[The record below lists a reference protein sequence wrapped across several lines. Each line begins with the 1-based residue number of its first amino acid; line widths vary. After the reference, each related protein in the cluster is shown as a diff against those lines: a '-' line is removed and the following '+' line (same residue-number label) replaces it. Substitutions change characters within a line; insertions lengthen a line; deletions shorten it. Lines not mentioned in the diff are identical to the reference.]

1 MHRKRLIWQLYP
13 SQLLVVLAALLAF
26 TWYGTSSIRSFQLS
40 ETAAGLEA
48 RAHLVAGS
56 VLVYLGH
63 DDLAGL
69 EAYFREAGK
78 KSTTRLTVIAPDGR
92 VLADSDED
100 PARMENHN
108 DRPEI
113 LAALSG
119 KVVPSLRFSQTL
131 QQNLMYVAIPLEER
145 GKRRGVLRAAIPVT
159 AMDKALAAIYQKN
172 IWGGIAVALLAAL
185 VAWFIARR
193 ISNPLE
199 QMKLGAE
206 RFSRGDFTV
215 RMREEGAEELSTLA
229 RALNEMAT
237 QLDGRI
243 QTIVSQHSQLQAVF
257 ASMVEGV
264 ITVDT
269 EERIVEV
276 NQSGAQLLNVDPEKI
291 RGKSI
296 LLVIRNTHLQSFVK
310 NALACASPMEGEF
323 SSRMGA
329 DGQEK
334 YFYAHGARLQDSQG
348 CITGALIVINDVT
361 KLRKLESIRRDF
373 VANVS
378 HELKTPITSIEGF
391 AETLLDGALD
401 EPESARRFVEI
412 IGKQASRLHAI
423 VEDLLALSR
432 VEQEAKRE
440 EIVLQELPI
449 AEVLQAAIHV
459 CSLKAEKENMAIS
472 LVCAPTITAGINP
485 ALFEQAVVNLLDNA
499 VKYSGKGSEIKV
511 EVEKKAGEVLIRVCD
526 NGVGIASQDISRIFE
541 RFYRVDKARSAKL
554 GGTGLGLSIVKH
566 IVQAHHGYVSVESSP
581 GKGSIF
587 TLHLPVA
594 VEDGLPGNENV
605 PDEGMVGD

>member
-1 MHRKRLIWQLYP
+1 MHHKRLIWQLYP
-13 SQLLVVLAALLAF
+13 SQLLIALAALLAF

-56 VLVYLGH
+56 VLGYLGH
-63 DDLAGL
+63 DDLKGL
-69 EAYFREAGK
+69 EAFFREAGK
-78 KSTTRLTVIAPDGR
+78 KSATRLTVITLDGKI
-92 VLADSDED
+92 LADSDED

-113 LAALSG
+113 IAALSG

-131 QQNLMYVAIPLEER
+131 QQNLMYVAIPLEDQ
-145 GKRRGVLRAAIPVT
+145 GKSRGVLRAAIPVT
-159 AMDKALAAIYQKN
+159 AIDKALSAIYQKI
-172 IWGGIAVALLAAL
+172 IWGCVVAAVIAAL

-193 ISNPLE
+193 ISRPLE

-206 RFSRGDFTV
+206 RFARGDFAG
-215 RMREEGAEELSTLA
+215 RIREEGAEEVAGLA
-229 RALNEMAT
+229 RALNAMAT

-257 ASMVEGV
+257 SSMVEGV

-269 EERIVEV
+269 DERILEV

-296 LLVIRNTHLQSFVK
+296 LLAVRNTHLQNFVK
-310 NALACASPMEGEF
+310 NALASASPMEGEF

-329 DGQEK
+329 EGQEK

-348 CITGALIVINDVT
+348 HITGALIVINDVT
-361 KLRKLESIRRDF
+361 NLRRLESMRRDF

-401 EPESARRFVEI
+401 EPEDARRFVEI

-440 EIVLQELPI
+440 EIVLQEHPI
-449 AEVLQAAIHV
+449 ADVLQSAIQI
-459 CSLKAEKENMAIS
+459 CSPRAEEENMAIS
-472 LVCAPTITAGINP
+472 LACAPTITAGINP

-499 VKYSGKGSEIKV
+499 VKYSGKGSAIKV
-511 EVEKKAGEVLIRVCD
+511 EAEKKEGVVLIRVCD

-566 IVQAHHGYVSVESSP
+566 IVQAHHGHVSVESSP

-587 TLHLPVA
+587 TIHLPVR
-594 VEDGLPGNENV
+594 G
-605 PDEGMVGD
+605 

>member
-1 MHRKRLIWQLYP
+1 MHHKRLIWQLYP
-13 SQLLVVLAALLAF
+13 SQLLITLAALLAF

-40 ETAAGLEA
+40 ETAASLEA
-48 RAHLVAGS
+48 QAHLVAGT
-56 VLVYLGH
+56 VGAYLGH

-69 EAYFREAGK
+69 ESFCREAAK
-78 KSTTRLTVIAPDGR
+78 KTSTRLTVIGADGK

-113 LAALSG
+113 MAAISG
-119 KVVPSLRFSQTL
+119 KIVPSLRFSQTI
-131 QQNLMYVAIPLEER
+131 QENLMYVAIPLQDRGER
-145 GKRRGVLRAAIPVT
+145 IGVLRTAIPVT
-159 AMDKALAAIYQKN
+159 AMDKALSAIYQKI
-172 IWGGIAVALLAAL
+172 IWGCLIVALFAAL

-193 ISNPLE
+193 ISRPLE
-199 QMKLGAE
+199 LMRSGAE
-206 RFSRGDFTV
+206 RFARGDFAM
-215 RMREEGAEELSTLA
+215 RIREEGAEEVASLA

-243 QTIVSQHSQLQAVF
+243 QTIVRQHNQLQAVF
-257 ASMVEGV
+257 SSMVEGV

-269 EERIVEV
+269 EERILDV
-276 NQSGAQLLNVDPEKI
+276 NESGAQLLNVDPEKI
-291 RGKSI
+291 KGKSI
-296 LLVIRNTHLQSFVK
+296 LLAVRNTHLQNFVK
-310 NALACASPMEGEF
+310 NALASALPMEGEF

-348 CITGALIVINDVT
+348 HITGALIVINDVT

-401 EPESARRFVEI
+401 DPEDARRFVEI

-432 VEQEAKRE
+432 VEQEARRE
-440 EIVLQELPI
+440 EIALQELPVVDI
-449 AEVLQAAIHV
+449 LHAAIQS
-459 CSLKAEKENMAIS
+459 CSPRAEEEDMAIS
-472 LVCAPTITAGINP
+472 LDCAPTLTAGINP
-485 ALFEQAVVNLLDNA
+485 ALLEQAVVNLLDNA
-499 VKYSGKGSEIKV
+499 VKYSGKGSTIRVEAEKQRDEI
-511 EVEKKAGEVLIRVCD
+511 LIRVRD
-526 NGVGIASQDISRIFE
+526 NGVGIGAQDISRIFE

-566 IVQAHHGYVSVESSP
+566 IVAAHHGHVSVESSP

-587 TLHLPVA
+587 TIHLPA
-594 VEDGLPGNENV
+594 RVERSFSPNLI
-605 PDEGMVGD
+605 

>member
-1 MHRKRLIWQLYP
+1 MHHKRLIWQLYP
-13 SQLLVVLAALLAF
+13 SQLLIAFAALLAF

-40 ETAAGLEA
+40 ETAASLEA
-48 RAHLVAGS
+48 RSHLAAGS
-56 VLVYLGH
+56 VLFYLEH

-69 EAYFREAGK
+69 ETFCREAGK
-78 KSTTRLTVIAPDGR
+78 KSSTRLTVISSAGKI
-92 VLADSDED
+92 LADSDED

-113 LAALSG
+113 IAALSG
-119 KVVPSLRFSQTL
+119 KVVSSLRFSQTL
-131 QQNLMYVAIPLEER
+131 QQNLMYVAIPLEDQ
-145 GKRRGVLRAAIPVT
+145 GHRRGVLRAAIPVT
-159 AMDKALAAIYQKN
+159 AIDKALSAIYQKI
-172 IWGGIAVALLAAL
+172 IWGCVVVALFAAL

-193 ISNPLE
+193 ISKPLE

-206 RFSRGDFTV
+206 RFSRGDFTG
-215 RMREEGAEELSTLA
+215 RMREEGAEEVATLA

-269 EERIVEV
+269 EERILEV
-276 NQSGAQLLNVDPEKI
+276 NQAGAQLLNVDPEKI
-291 RGKSI
+291 KGKSI
-296 LLVIRNTHLQSFVK
+296 LLAVRNIHLQNFVK
-310 NALACASPMEGEF
+310 NALACAVPMEGEF

-329 DGQEK
+329 DGKEK

-348 CITGALIVINDVT
+348 RITGALIVINDVT
-361 KLRKLESIRRDF
+361 NLRRLESIRRDF

-449 AEVLQAAIHV
+449 AEVLQSAIQA
-459 CSLKAEKENMAIS
+459 CSSRAEKENMAIS
-472 LVCAPTITAGINP
+472 LACAPTITARINP

-499 VKYSGKGSEIKV
+499 VKYSGKGSSIRV
-511 EVEKKAGEVLIRVCD
+511 ETEKQPDEVLIRVCD

-566 IVQAHHGYVSVESSP
+566 IVQAHHGHISVESSP

-587 TLHLPVA
+587 TLHLPVE
-594 VEDGLPGNENV
+594 VEDGDQRIL
-605 PDEGMVGD
+605 EGRIAA

>member
-1 MHRKRLIWQLYP
+1 MHHKRLIWQLYP
-13 SQLLVVLAALLAF
+13 SQLLIAFAALLAF

-40 ETAAGLEA
+40 ETAASLEA
-48 RAHLVAGS
+48 RSHLAAGS
-56 VLVYLGH
+56 VLFYLEH

-69 EAYFREAGK
+69 EAFCREAGK
-78 KSTTRLTVIAPDGR
+78 KSSTRLTVISSAGKI
-92 VLADSDED
+92 LADSDED

-113 LAALSG
+113 IAALSG
-119 KVVPSLRFSQTL
+119 KVVSSLRFSQTL
-131 QQNLMYVAIPLEER
+131 QQNLMYVAIPLEDQ
-145 GKRRGVLRAAIPVT
+145 GHRRGVLRAAIPVT
-159 AMDKALAAIYQKN
+159 AIDKALSAIYQKI
-172 IWGGIAVALLAAL
+172 IWGCVVVALFAAL

-193 ISNPLE
+193 ISKPLE

-206 RFSRGDFTV
+206 RFSRGDFTG
-215 RMREEGAEELSTLA
+215 RMREEGAEEVATLA

-269 EERIVEV
+269 EERILEV
-276 NQSGAQLLNVDPEKI
+276 NQAGAQLLNVDPEKI
-291 RGKSI
+291 KGKSI
-296 LLVIRNTHLQSFVK
+296 LLAVRNIHLQNFVK
-310 NALACASPMEGEF
+310 NALACAVPMEGEF

-329 DGQEK
+329 DGKEK

-348 CITGALIVINDVT
+348 RITGALIVINDVT
-361 KLRKLESIRRDF
+361 NLRRLESIRRDF

-449 AEVLQAAIHV
+449 AEVLQSAIQA
-459 CSLKAEKENMAIS
+459 CSSRAEKENMAIS
-472 LVCAPTITAGINP
+472 LACAPTITARINP

-499 VKYSGKGSEIKV
+499 VKYSGKGSSIRV
-511 EVEKKAGEVLIRVCD
+511 ETEKHPDEVLIRVCD

-566 IVQAHHGYVSVESSP
+566 IVQAHHGHISVESSP

-587 TLHLPVA
+587 TLHLPVE
-594 VEDGLPGNENV
+594 VEDGDQRIL
-605 PDEGMVGD
+605 EGRIAA

>member
-1 MHRKRLIWQLYP
+1 MHHKRLIWQLYP
-13 SQLLVVLAALLAF
+13 SQLLITLAALLAF
-26 TWYGTSSIRSFQLS
+26 TWYDTSSIRSFQLS

-48 RAHLVAGS
+48 RAHLVAGT

-69 EAYFREAGK
+69 EAFCREAGK
-78 KSTTRLTVIAPDGR
+78 KAFTRLTVIAPDGK

-100 PARMENHN
+100 PSRMENHN

-113 LAALSG
+113 MAALAG
-119 KVVPSLRFSQTL
+119 KMVPSLRFSQTL
-131 QQNLMYVAIPLEER
+131 QQNLMYVAIPLEDH
-145 GKRRGVLRAAIPVT
+145 GNRRGVLRTAIPVA
-159 AMDKALAAIYQKN
+159 AMDKALSAIYQKM
-172 IWGGIAVALLAAL
+172 IWGSIVVAVLAAL
-185 VAWFIARR
+185 STWLIARR
-193 ISNPLE
+193 ISKPLE

-206 RFSRGDFTV
+206 RFSKGDFNGK
-215 RMREEGAEELSTLA
+215 MREEGAEEVATLA
-229 RALNEMAT
+229 RTLNAMAT
-237 QLDGRI
+237 QLDDRI

-269 EERIVEV
+269 EERIIEV

-291 RGKSI
+291 KGKSI
-296 LLVIRNTHLQSFVK
+296 LLAIRNTHLQNFVK
-310 NALACASPMEGEF
+310 NALASASPMEGEF
-323 SSRMGA
+323 SSRMGV

-334 YFYAHGARLQDSQG
+334 YFYAHGARLQDG
-348 CITGALIVINDVT
+348 KGHITGALIVINDVT
-361 KLRKLESIRRDF
+361 NLRRLESIRRDF

-412 IGKQASRLHAI
+412 ISKQAARLHAI

-440 EIVLQELPI
+440 EIVLQEQPI
-449 AEVLQAAIHV
+449 AEVLQAAIQI
-459 CSLKAEKENMAIS
+459 CSHGAEEENMAIS

-485 ALFEQAVVNLLDNA
+485 ALLEQAVVNLLDNA
-499 VKYSGKGSEIKV
+499 VKYSGKDSLIKV
-511 EVEKKAGEVLIRVCD
+511 EAEKKGGEVLIRVCD
-526 NGVGIASQDISRIFE
+526 NGAGIASQDLSRIFE

-566 IVQAHHGYVSVESSP
+566 IVQAHHGRVSVESSP

-587 TLHLPVA
+587 TIHLPIRS
-594 VEDGLPGNENV
+594 
-605 PDEGMVGD
+605 

>member
-1 MHRKRLIWQLYP
+1 MHHKRLIWQLYP
-13 SQLLVVLAALLAF
+13 SQLLITLAALLAF

-40 ETAAGLEA
+40 ETAIGLEA
-48 RAHLVAGS
+48 RAHLVASS
-56 VLVYLGH
+56 VLGYLEH
-63 DDLAGL
+63 DDLKGL
-69 EAYFREAGK
+69 EAFCREAGK
-78 KSTTRLTVIAPDGR
+78 KSLTRLTVIAPDGKI
-92 VLADSDED
+92 LADSDED

-113 LAALSG
+113 IAAFAG
-119 KVVPSLRFSQTL
+119 KIVPTLRFSQTL
-131 QQNLMYVAIPLEER
+131 QQNLMYMAIPLDGHGNR
-145 GKRRGVLRAAIPVT
+145 KDVLRVAIPVT
-159 AMDKALAAIYQKN
+159 TIDKALSAIYQK
-172 IWGGIAVALLAAL
+172 ILWGCLVVAVIAAL
-185 VAWFIARR
+185 AAWFIARR
-193 ISNPLE
+193 ISKPLE

-206 RFSRGDFTV
+206 RFAMGDFAG
-215 RMREEGAEELSTLA
+215 RMQAEGAEEVAGLA
-229 RALNEMAT
+229 RALNEMAV

-243 QTIVSQHSQLQAVF
+243 QTIVRQHSQLQAVF

-269 EERIVEV
+269 EERVLDV

-296 LLVIRNTHLQSFVK
+296 LLAVRNTHLQNFVK
-310 NALACASPMEGEF
+310 NALASASPMEGEF

-348 CITGALIVINDVT
+348 HITGALIVINDVT
-361 KLRKLESIRRDF
+361 SLRRLESMRRDF

-401 EPESARRFVEI
+401 EPEDARRFVEI
-412 IGKQASRLHAI
+412 IGKQAARLHAI

-449 AEVLQAAIHV
+449 AEVLQSAIQT
-459 CSLKAEKENMAIS
+459 CSSRAEKENVSIS
-472 LVCAPTITAGINP
+472 LACAPTITAGINP

-511 EVEKKAGEVLIRVCD
+511 EAEIKAGEVLIRVCD
-526 NGVGIASQDISRIFE
+526 NGVGIASQDIFRIFE

-566 IVQAHHGYVSVESSP
+566 IVQAHHGRVSVESSP

-587 TLHLPVA
+587 TIHLPVRS
-594 VEDGLPGNENV
+594 
-605 PDEGMVGD
+605 

>member
-13 SQLLVVLAALLAF
+13 SQLLITLTALLAF

-40 ETAAGLEA
+40 ETADSLAA
-48 RAHLVAGS
+48 RAHLAAGS
-56 VLVYLGH
+56 VLFYLGH

-69 EAYFREAGK
+69 EAFCREAEK
-78 KSTTRLTVIAPDGR
+78 KSATRLTVIAADGK

-100 PARMENHN
+100 PVRMENHN

-113 LAALSG
+113 IAALAG
-119 KVVPSLRFSQTL
+119 KVLPSLRFSQTL
-131 QQNLMYVAIPLEER
+131 QQNLMYVAIPLEDQ

-159 AMDKALAAIYQKN
+159 AMDKALSAIYQKI
-172 IWGGIAVALLAAL
+172 IWGCVVVALLAAL

-193 ISNPLE
+193 ISKPLE

-206 RFSRGDFTV
+206 RFSRGDFTG
-215 RMREEGAEELSTLA
+215 RMREQGAEEVATLA

-237 QLDGRI
+237 QLDSRI

-269 EERIVEV
+269 EERILEV
-276 NQSGAQLLNVDPEKI
+276 NQAGAQLLNVDPEKI
-291 RGKSI
+291 KGKSI
-296 LLVIRNTHLQSFVK
+296 LLAVRNTHLQNFVK
-310 NALACASPMEGEF
+310 NALACAVPMEGEF

-329 DGQEK
+329 DGKEK
-334 YFYAHGARLQDSQG
+334 YFYAHGARLQDEQG
-348 CITGALIVINDVT
+348 RITGALIVINDVT
-361 KLRKLESIRRDF
+361 NLRRLESIRRDF

-412 IGKQASRLHAI
+412 ISKQASRLHAI

-449 AEVLQAAIHV
+449 AEVLQSAIQA
-459 CSLKAEKENMAIS
+459 CRPRAEQENMAIS
-472 LVCAPTITAGINP
+472 LACAPTITAGINP

-499 VKYSGKGSEIKV
+499 VKYSGKGSTIRV
-511 EVEKKAGEVLIRVCD
+511 EAEKQPGEVLIRVCD
-526 NGVGIASQDISRIFE
+526 NGVGIASQDLSRIFE

-566 IVQAHHGYVSVESSP
+566 IVQAHHGHISVESSP
-581 GKGSIF
+581 AKGSIF
-587 TLHLPVA
+587 TLHLPVEA
-594 VEDGLPGNENV
+594 GGGESTNP
-605 PDEGMVGD
+605 